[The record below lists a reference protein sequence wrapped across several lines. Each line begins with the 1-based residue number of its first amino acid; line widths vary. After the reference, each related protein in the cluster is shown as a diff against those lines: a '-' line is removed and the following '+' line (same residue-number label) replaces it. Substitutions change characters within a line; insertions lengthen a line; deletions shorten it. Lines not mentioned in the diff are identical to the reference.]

1 MDLSQIKIITAV
13 PVELIYFFLYYQIL
27 VQVIRITKEHIKAL
41 NMIQNKINT
50 IQSNILNSNHIS
62 NQ

>member
-50 IQSNILNSNHIS
+50 IE
-62 NQ
+62 